1 MSSFCVWTTILLE
14 DDRFKLC
21 GCCLPPPP
29 LPDVDALKGLDSLVV
44 IYWAVAVGGAGL
56 LVAFASGY
64 WIHHQSKKKKLS
76 QVAPAATGEVED
88 RHGRN

>member
-29 LPDVDALKGLDSLVV
+29 LPDVDALKGLDSLVTEPKSDGRFV
-44 IYWAVAVGGAGL
+44 LESTDEGPL
-56 LVAFASGY
+56 LN
-64 WIHHQSKKKKLS
+64 H
-76 QVAPAATGEVED
+76 VEPLTD
-88 RHGRN
+88 